1 MLGRKTLTARFPRR
15 EALLDSFT
23 RKGLRAVI
31 FVETARRLE
40 LAEQVTVVVEFP
52 SDRRAFRLCGK
63 VISRRRG
70 SQDPPLAPGLEVEFP
85 SDENRTLQL
94 ILDHAAGKVVDFVD
108 RRSRRLACSF
118 VVTYGKDAE
127 FIREFTEDIGE
138 GGTFIRTDRL
148 FPVGT
153 VVECKLKPPGYLLGV
168 KLTGRVAWVKT
179 TGQPRGM
186 GVEFLFESERQRR
199 KVRQIVRKLAQLQTR
214 QVERKMQEIKESDRF
229 R

>member
-70 SQDPPLAPGLEVEFP
+70 SQGLEVEFP